1 MHIWSG
7 GFKVPVV
14 FTATQFAAC
23 IGATHEGAL
32 ACSLLLL
39 LNEYSASF
47 AEEKKISNVL
57 QKRFERV
64 QSANPLERDLKK
76 TTLYLK
82 LC

>member
-47 AEEKKISNVL
+47 AEEKKDI
-57 QKRFERV
+57 KRFAKEI
-64 QSANPLERDLKK
+64 
-76 TTLYLK
+76 
-82 LC
+82 